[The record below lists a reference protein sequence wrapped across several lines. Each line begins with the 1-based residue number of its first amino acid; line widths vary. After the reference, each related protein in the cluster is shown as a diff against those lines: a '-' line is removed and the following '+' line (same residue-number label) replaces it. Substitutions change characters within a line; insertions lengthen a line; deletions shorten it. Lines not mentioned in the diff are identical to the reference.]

1 MIRTTLTL
9 LGMLLLANTAA
20 AAEQAARTD
29 LSSKGQLLDRVAAI
43 VNDDVVT
50 VGELEEQM
58 GIIAQRLQ
66 EQNTPLPA
74 PEVLRKQV
82 LDRLIVQEVQMQ
94 RARKV
99 GMKVGDEQLNAAL
112 ADIAQRNNMKL
123 ADLPRALAAQGI
135 DYAGYRENM
144 RKEIV
149 LTSLR
154 QRDVIAKI
162 NVTPREL
169 EQFIERKK
177 KLPSETMEYNV
188 SHILIAVAQ
197 DATQSQ
203 VDEAAKR
210 AQDVYERARGT
221 EDFGRLAI
229 AYSGSQT
236 ALEGGA
242 LGWRK
247 GPELP
252 TFFAE
257 EIVKLKPGG
266 VSAPMRTPSGFHLI
280 KLNQVRS
287 IEGNMMVDQV
297 HARHILLRPNELQ
310 DDATVKQRLM
320 DIRAKVEKG
329 EDFAAFASS
338 LSADSGS
345 AVNGGDLGWTGPGT
359 FVPEF
364 EGTLDRLKDNEIS
377 EPVRTQFG
385 WHLIQLLGR
394 RKFDM
399 TEESARNRAFQQLR
413 ESKADEETE
422 LWLRRLRDDA
432 FVETLI

>member
-177 KLPSETMEYNV
+177 RLPSETMEYNV

-203 VDEAAKR
+203 V
-210 AQDVYERARGT
+210 
-221 EDFGRLAI
+221 
-229 AYSGSQT
+229 
-236 ALEGGA
+236 
-242 LGWRK
+242 
-247 GPELP
+247 
-252 TFFAE
+252 
-257 EIVKLKPGG
+257 
-266 VSAPMRTPSGFHLI
+266 
-280 KLNQVRS
+280 
-287 IEGNMMVDQV
+287 
-297 HARHILLRPNELQ
+297 
-310 DDATVKQRLM
+310 
-320 DIRAKVEKG
+320 
-329 EDFAAFASS
+329 
-338 LSADSGS
+338 
-345 AVNGGDLGWTGPGT
+345 
-359 FVPEF
+359 
-364 EGTLDRLKDNEIS
+364 
-377 EPVRTQFG
+377 
-385 WHLIQLLGR
+385 
-394 RKFDM
+394 
-399 TEESARNRAFQQLR
+399 
-413 ESKADEETE
+413 
-422 LWLRRLRDDA
+422 
-432 FVETLI
+432 